1 MTQSN
6 DPADSSSL
14 AEQPF
19 VSHLI
24 ELRDRLLRAVVAII
38 IIFLVL
44 FPFANDIY
52 QVISAPLLAKLPQG
66 DQMIATG
73 VISPFLA
80 PFKLA
85 LVAAIFL
92 AMPFLLYQLWSFIAP
107 GLYKH
112 EKRVLIPMVGSS
124 ALLFY
129 LGSAFAFYVVFPL
142 VFAFMVATTPDGV
155 NMAPDI
161 TQYLE
166 FVLTLFFAFGL
177 AFEVPIATIILV
189 WMGMT
194 TPESLSNKRP
204 YIIVGAFCIG
214 MLLTPPDV
222 ISQTLLALPMWVLF
236 EVGLFF
242 SRIVYRDRQ
251 KRKAAEDAEYEA
263 ESTPE
268 EKAVPAAATAAPAT
282 AGSADFFDGDLT
294 PEEMDKAVDPD
305 RFVPLTEDELDAELD
320 AIEAEEEDDFDEA
333 DLGENDDGGMSDELF
348 EEKLRLVKEL
358 RDQEEETKARGV
370 LYELLG
376 HADDEQAK
384 VVRNILSQLD
394 GEGWS

>member
-142 VFAFMVATTPDGV
+142 V
-155 NMAPDI
+155 
-161 TQYLE
+161 
-166 FVLTLFFAFGL
+166 
-177 AFEVPIATIILV
+177 
-189 WMGMT
+189 
-194 TPESLSNKRP
+194 
-204 YIIVGAFCIG
+204 
-214 MLLTPPDV
+214 
-222 ISQTLLALPMWVLF
+222 
-236 EVGLFF
+236 
-242 SRIVYRDRQ
+242 
-251 KRKAAEDAEYEA
+251 
-263 ESTPE
+263 
-268 EKAVPAAATAAPAT
+268 
-282 AGSADFFDGDLT
+282 
-294 PEEMDKAVDPD
+294 
-305 RFVPLTEDELDAELD
+305 
-320 AIEAEEEDDFDEA
+320 
-333 DLGENDDGGMSDELF
+333 
-348 EEKLRLVKEL
+348 
-358 RDQEEETKARGV
+358 
-370 LYELLG
+370 
-376 HADDEQAK
+376 
-384 VVRNILSQLD
+384 
-394 GEGWS
+394 

>member
-305 RFVPLTEDELDAELD
+305 RFV
-320 AIEAEEEDDFDEA
+320 
-333 DLGENDDGGMSDELF
+333 
-348 EEKLRLVKEL
+348 
-358 RDQEEETKARGV
+358 
-370 LYELLG
+370 
-376 HADDEQAK
+376 
-384 VVRNILSQLD
+384 
-394 GEGWS
+394 